1 MPDAVKHA
9 PGERMDELAVRSGME
24 YEELARAKPSR
35 MRTAAAR
42 TTSESN
48 ALGVRPPA

>member
-24 YEELARAKPSR
+24 YEELARAQTVTHA
-35 MRTAAAR
+35 TAAAR